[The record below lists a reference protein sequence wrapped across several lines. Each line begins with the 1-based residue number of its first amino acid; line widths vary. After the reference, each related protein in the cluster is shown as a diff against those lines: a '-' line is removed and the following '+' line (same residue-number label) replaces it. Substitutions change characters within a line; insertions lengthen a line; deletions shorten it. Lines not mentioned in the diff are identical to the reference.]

1 MKRKELNSL
10 KEKTKEELTE
20 ILKKLKLEALKTKME
35 ITRGKI
41 KNVHLYLTKRKQIA
55 KILTLINAR
64 V

>member
-41 KNVHLYLTKRKQIA
+41 KNVHLYLIKRKQIA